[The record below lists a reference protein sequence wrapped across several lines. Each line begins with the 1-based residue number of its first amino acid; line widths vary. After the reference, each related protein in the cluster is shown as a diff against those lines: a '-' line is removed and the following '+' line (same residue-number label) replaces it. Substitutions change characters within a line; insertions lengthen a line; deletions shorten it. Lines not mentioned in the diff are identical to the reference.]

1 MKYFYWGITYLVCM
15 QDLLKKKFL
24 LADTHATCAYQVLSG
39 EKR

>member
-15 QDLLKKKFL
+15 QDLKKKYL